1 MLYHMSD
8 VYRKEGRPDRLVDTE
23 TERTAAVFD
32 GYKLVK
38 DAKPADAK
46 TEGKPEAKSNAAGTN
61 TGNTNPTSRTN

>member
-1 MLYHMSD
+1 MCGILDVMSD

-32 GYKLVK
+32 GFKLVK

-61 TGNTNPTSRTN
+61 TGSTKSTN

>member
-1 MLYHMSD
+1 MSD
-8 VYRKEGRPDRLVDTE
+8 VYRKDGRPDRLVDTE

-61 TGNTNPTSRTN
+61 TGNANRNN